1 MALLPQNNVASQN
14 LWDVNSQNPAYFTI
28 KAPLLFWKLC
38 LISVMDICE
47 EIFTDS
53 TVYILHANLS
63 SHFISSQLKIILAE
77 PLLVHLIY
85 IYQTNSQISQCLDT
99 FSVIVLQIWF
109 TLHKI
114 ALTNNSRFSLPFNS
128 LNNNASLLHLLSAS
142 CLVLSTFPE
151 LNHSRCIYFP
161 FFLIFFLFFYLEPWS
176 QCRLLEMNHSWA
188 PENEAPPTS
197 SLLAE
202 DKDALEC
209 SCTV

>member
-1 MALLPQNNVASQN
+1 
-14 LWDVNSQNPAYFTI
+14 
-28 KAPLLFWKLC
+28 
-38 LISVMDICE
+38 MDICE

-142 CLVLSTFPE
+142 CLASVHFLSQITQDAF
-151 LNHSRCIYFP
+151 I
-161 FFLIFFLFFYLEPWS
+161 FLFFLFSFFFFTLNLGASAVYWKWITAELRRMK
-176 QCRLLEMNHSWA
+176 RLLLRPYWLRTRT
-188 PENEAPPTS
+188 P
-197 SLLAE
+197 
-202 DKDALEC
+202 
-209 SCTV
+209 